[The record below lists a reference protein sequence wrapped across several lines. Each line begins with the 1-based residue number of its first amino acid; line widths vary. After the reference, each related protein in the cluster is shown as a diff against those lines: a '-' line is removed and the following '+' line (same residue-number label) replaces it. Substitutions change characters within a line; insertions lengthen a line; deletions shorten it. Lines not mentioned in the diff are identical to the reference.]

1 MIKEEFFVLSNGVK
15 IPKVGFG
22 TWQSKSGEE
31 AYNAV
36 LWALEAGYRHIDT
49 AYAYENEESVANA
62 IIDSKIKRE
71 DLFITTK
78 LPSHIKTYEGCIQYF
93 NESMN
98 NLKLDYIDL
107 YLIHAPWPWSNIG
120 QDCTEGNIEVWKA
133 MIDLYNQKKIRAIG
147 VSNFHVQD
155 IKALVE
161 ATEVWPMVNQIRYF
175 IGNRQDEI
183 TDFCQANNI
192 LVQAYSP
199 MATSELLNNSKI
211 IEIAEKYNKSVAKIC
226 IRYCLQ
232 KNTNPLPKSV
242 HKERIIDNI
251 DLDFEISKE
260 DMDYLD
266 SLHHIVSTRKLRD

>member
-107 YLIHAPWPWSNIG
+107 
-120 QDCTEGNIEVWKA
+120 
-133 MIDLYNQKKIRAIG
+133 
-147 VSNFHVQD
+147 
-155 IKALVE
+155 
-161 ATEVWPMVNQIRYF
+161 
-175 IGNRQDEI
+175 
-183 TDFCQANNI
+183 
-192 LVQAYSP
+192 
-199 MATSELLNNSKI
+199 
-211 IEIAEKYNKSVAKIC
+211 
-226 IRYCLQ
+226 
-232 KNTNPLPKSV
+232 
-242 HKERIIDNI
+242 
-251 DLDFEISKE
+251 
-260 DMDYLD
+260 
-266 SLHHIVSTRKLRD
+266 